1 MKLYKHFFKNSYSF
15 LVNKTILPSDNPLR
29 FKMNLLWITV
39 NKKIKTIDKKLEQNI
54 ALYNLETQ
62 KAKILALSSRNV
74 DKYELLR
81 DQNVLPEKVILSLV
95 KHLNP
100 ARARRIRR
108 SCYN

>member
-1 MKLYKHFFKNSYSF
+1 
-15 LVNKTILPSDNPLR
+15 
-29 FKMNLLWITV
+29 MNLLWITV
-39 NKKIKTIDKKLEQNI
+39 NKKIKTIDKKIEQNI
-54 ALYNLETQ
+54 ALYNLEKQ

-100 ARARRIRR
+100 ARARRIGR